1 MFFCIQYCFWFVI
14 VCYVDSCYIV
24 MLVWVS
30 YFFDIMEGE
39 VIFMNIDVIVGFY
52 VYIMFNVIVL
62 VKGNVNNCY
71 CQFKV
76 SCYYFLIIEGGF
88 CVV

>member
-1 MFFCIQYCFWFVI
+1 M
-14 VCYVDSCYIV
+14 CYVDSCYIV

-39 VIFMNIDVIVGFY
+39 VIFMNVDVIVGFY

-71 CQFKV
+71 C
-76 SCYYFLIIEGGF
+76 
-88 CVV
+88 

>member
-1 MFFCIQYCFWFVI
+1 
-14 VCYVDSCYIV
+14 

-71 CQFKV
+71 C
-76 SCYYFLIIEGGF
+76 
-88 CVV
+88 